1 LAPGNRKPMS
11 GAMYRPALE
20 RRPSAG
26 WGPPYRR
33 DGPARSRTNFFLP
46 TLSHLILNEPALPSG
61 VPYSIQWSPE
71 FGDLALDLLA
81 FSFVANES
89 HLEQRG
95 IGVYGH
101 QNPVVRPATESRYRR
116 PLRFSLR
123 RKAVTREMASRMS
136 GSPPRCG
143 SPQAFWFRT
152 AH

>member
-1 LAPGNRKPMS
+1 MCRSARPLWTMNWAPGPGEPRRNRLAPGNRKPMS

-26 WGPPYRR
+26 WGPTYRR

-89 HLEQRG
+89 HLE
-95 IGVYGH
+95 
-101 QNPVVRPATESRYRR
+101 
-116 PLRFSLR
+116 
-123 RKAVTREMASRMS
+123 
-136 GSPPRCG
+136 
-143 SPQAFWFRT
+143 
-152 AH
+152 